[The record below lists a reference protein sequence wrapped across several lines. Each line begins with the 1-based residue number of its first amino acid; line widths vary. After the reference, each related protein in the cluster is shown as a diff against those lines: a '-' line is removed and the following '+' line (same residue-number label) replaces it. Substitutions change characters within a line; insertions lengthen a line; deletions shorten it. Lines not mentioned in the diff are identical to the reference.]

1 MNITKIELYNFRNY
15 NKLILK
21 DLKKINILIGKNG
34 VGKTSILESIYLGSI
49 GKSFRTNLDN
59 SIVKENSLSYKINLK
74 LKEDKKITNLEILYQ
89 NKGKITKI
97 NKKTTNTLSEYIG
110 AFKSILFSPDEV
122 KLIKSSPNVRRN
134 YLNIQLS
141 QLEKKYLFYLQNYNK
156 LIKNKNEYL
165 KCIELNKSNDLKY
178 LDILDSKIIEEG
190 TKLFNYRKKYVTD
203 INNILSKL
211 KYKDKISLKYISDFE
226 NDEKSIEKK
235 IKSLRKKEILLG
247 MSSFGV
253 HRDDVEFLYNN
264 QNAKEFCSQGQQK
277 VILLFLKLSEI
288 DLFINKYNYKPI
300 LLLDDLFSELD
311 YEHQN
316 LIINKLSKNTQIF
329 ITATDINNIENQIK
343 RKINVINIDNM
354 EELK

>member
-49 GKSFRTNLDN
+49 GKSFRTNSDS

-97 NKKTTNTLSEYIG
+97 NKKITNTLSEYIG

-235 IKSLRKKEILLG
+235 IKLLRKKEILLG
-247 MSSFGV
+247 ISSFGV

-277 VILLFLKLSEI
+277 ILLLFLKLSEI

>member
-49 GKSFRTNLDN
+49 GKSFRTNSDS

-190 TKLFNYRKKYVTD
+190 TKIFNYRKKYVTD

-247 MSSFGV
+247 ISSFGV

-277 VILLFLKLSEI
+277 ILLLFLKLSEI